1 MNIVQYITQALA
13 GTPHARSIYRAALKQ
28 GSNVPTS
35 LRQAISGFTP
45 PADAH
50 AETPVFILSAGWR
63 SGSTL
68 LQRIA
73 CSNPDHR
80 TLVWGEPYGQCNI
93 VQRLSESLPPI
104 GNHWPPAEFFIDSC
118 DIASLDQQW
127 IANLYPSLDT
137 LWRAH
142 RRFFDELFARPA
154 RELGFHGWGIKE
166 VRLGIEHALYL
177 QWLYPGARFLLLY
190 RNPLNA
196 YASYKGFGTLW
207 FDRWPH
213 VPMLTARQFGK
224 HWKRLLGGYQG
235 NQLGD
240 RALLI
245 RYEDLVTGSF
255 DLGKLDA
262 FLGYTVNR
270 DVLKKRI
277 ACTTK
282 RDAGWVSRL
291 ERLLIKQAT
300 LPLSRALGYFD

>member
-1 MNIVQYITQALA
+1 MNGFQYLFQTLA
-13 GTPHARSIYRAALKQ
+13 GTSYSRSEYWSARQRAAD
-28 GSNVPTS
+28 VS
-35 LRQAISGFTP
+35 LALQQAINRYTP
-45 PADAH
+45 PAECSDDN
-50 AETPVFILSAGWR
+50 PIFILSAGWR

-68 LQRIA
+68 LQRLA
-73 CSNPDHR
+73 CSNPDNR
-80 TLVWGEPYGQCNI
+80 TLVWGEPYDLCNI
-93 VQRLSESLPPI
+93 IQRLAESLLPI
-104 GNHWPPAEFFIDSC
+104 TKTWPPEEYFIKTWNTT
-118 DIASLDQQW
+118 SLDQQW

-190 RNPLNA
+190 RNPLKA
-196 YASYKGFGTLW
+196 YASYKRFDKLW
-207 FDRWPH
+207 FDRWPE
-213 VPMLTARQFGK
+213 VPMLTAWQFGK
-224 HWKRLLGGYQG
+224 HWARLLNGYRES
-235 NQLGD
+235 QLGD

-245 RYEDLVTGSF
+245 RYEDLAMGSF
-255 DLGKLDA
+255 DLAKLDD
-262 FLGYTVNR
+262 FLGYRVNR
-270 DVLKKRI
+270 DVLKERI
-277 ACTTK
+277 AGTGK